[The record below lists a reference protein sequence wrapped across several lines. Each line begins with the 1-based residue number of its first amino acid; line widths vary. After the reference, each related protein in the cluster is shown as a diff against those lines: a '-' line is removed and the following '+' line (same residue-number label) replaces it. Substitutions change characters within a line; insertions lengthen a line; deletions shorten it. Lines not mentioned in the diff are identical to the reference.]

1 MTQPSAILYIFG
13 FTLTVGMGI
22 CIPIYSQVSLHQR
35 STDTLLSAYENDK
48 LAVEIFVAVVKA
60 LDRRNGEPSGVGA
73 IIVDHMVCVSPHELV
88 ALVDRE
94 GGKCRVVPPVP
105 PPLLAVAATTTAPPH
120 VLGGRHRG
128 HALASVNLKAL
139 VGGNEGRVAP
149 ATAGKGLADMG
160 LETLPKHM
168 FSRRRN
174 GSRPASHRRRHFP
187 VIDMLNWG
195 SDPKVGDLISE
206 AAEKWGFFQI
216 VNHGV
221 PLEVLEE
228 VKVATYQFFRQPAEG
243 EEQAFQG

>member
-149 ATAGKGLADMG
+149 DHYESLRTGTGTKQFEQEVSVKDFSNGEFEATSCLFIF
-160 LETLPKHM
+160 LKHSSISLSM
-168 FSRRRN
+168 CSR
-174 GSRPASHRRRHFP
+174 ASSSDNP
-187 VIDMLNWG
+187 VSFM
-195 SDPKVGDLISE
+195 
-206 AAEKWGFFQI
+206 
-216 VNHGV
+216 
-221 PLEVLEE
+221 
-228 VKVATYQFFRQPAEG
+228 
-243 EEQAFQG
+243 